1 MSVRENADVLV
12 INCGSSSIK
21 YQLLL
26 MDEGRLLAGGL
37 LERIGEGDSR
47 LRHRSRNEN
56 GELVEVAREVRAR
69 DHREAFGHIA
79 EIMRVSGV
87 LTDGA
92 RLSAIG
98 HRVVHG
104 GVTFTRPALVD
115 SEVIEAIRDLIPL
128 APLHNPAN
136 LLGIEVCRESF
147 PQIPQVAVFDTA
159 FHQTMPPWAYRYA
172 VPQDWYHRHR
182 IRRYGFHGSSHRYVA
197 DQAARYLNCPLDQLN
212 LITLHLGNGASAAA
226 IAGGKCIDT
235 SMGFTPLEGLVMGT
249 RCGDL
254 DAAVPLHM
262 QRVGNLSVEG
272 VDHAL
277 NHDAGLKALAGTND
291 LREVLL
297 NAESGDEAAK
307 LALDLY
313 GYRIKKYLGAYYAAL
328 GKVDAVI
335 FTGGVGENASA
346 VRSLVCS
353 GLDRLGIVIDET
365 ANAGSE
371 GAEAVRDIGR
381 SGAAVRLLA
390 IRTNEELQI
399 ARETLA
405 RVQAPV

>member
-1 MSVRENADVLV
+1 MTVRENADASVLV

-37 LERIGEGDSR
+37 LERIGESESQ

-56 GELVEVAREVRAR
+56 GDLVEIAREVTAR
-69 DHREAFGHIA
+69 NHREAFGHIV
-79 EIMRVSGV
+79 EVMGVSVTLEG
-87 LTDGA
+87 GA
-92 RLSAIG
+92 GLSAIG

-104 GVTFTRPALVD
+104 GETFTQPTLIDPA
-115 SEVIEAIRDLIPL
+115 VIESIRALIPL

-136 LLGIEVCRESF
+136 LLGIEVCRECF
-147 PQIPQVAVFDTA
+147 PQVPQAAVFDTA

-172 VPQDWYHRHR
+172 VPHDWYQHHRV
-182 IRRYGFHGSSHRYVA
+182 RRYGFHGSSHRYVA
-197 DQAARYLNCPLDQLN
+197 DQAARYLNRPLDQLN

-226 IAGGKCIDT
+226 IAGGLCIDT

-262 QRVGNLSVEG
+262 QRVDNLSVES
-272 VDHAL
+272 VDYAL
-277 NHDAGLKALAGTND
+277 NREAGLKALAGTND

-297 NAESGDEAAK
+297 RKDGGDEAAR
-307 LALDLY
+307 LALELY
-313 GYRIKKYLGAYYAAL
+313 CYRIKKYIGAYYAAL
-328 GKVDAVI
+328 GTVDAVI

-346 VRSLVCS
+346 VRSLVCA
-353 GLDRLGIVIDET
+353 GLERLGIEVEET
-365 ANAGSE
+365 ANACND
-371 GAEAVRDIGR
+371 GAVSDIGR
-381 SGAAVRLLA
+381 SGASVRVLV

-399 ARETLA
+399 ARETLTV
-405 RVQAPV
+405 VQTTV